1 MTKNFKAEK
10 TLATGD
16 VQKVGLNV
24 VIIVPVDVLL
34 LLLLQS
40 NARPQSQAALY
51 GINIWNLAGKTQDI
65 PGNVN
70 SSVTDLVRILGSI
83 HTDPAILVSNIQDSN
98 K

>member
-51 GINIWNLAGKTQDI
+51 GINI
-65 PGNVN
+65 
-70 SSVTDLVRILGSI
+70 
-83 HTDPAILVSNIQDSN
+83 
-98 K
+98 